1 MERYGTHCEQTYRT
15 NFNRGRAKCI
25 DWVKFNLALCR
36 RYLNMDGLLAIAI
49 DPSYISKSGKKTPHI
64 GTFWSGCASSMKH
77 GLEIMGLALVDV
89 HANSCMMLRAHQTPS
104 TGELKMRN
112 MTLVQHY
119 IAVIK
124 RYKKDLLKVTDI
136 VVADAFFSIRPFV
149 DGIKECGFH
158 LVSRFRDTASLYY
171 VYTGPR
177 SNKPGRPKTLD
188 GKINY
193 KKLDLTRMAELHIE
207 GLEGTAYTLIAYSKA
222 LKQKVRL
229 VIWVMPNG
237 KHKLFFSTKTS
248 MSGEEVLRTYRSRF
262 QIEFCFRDAKQY
274 TGLTHCQARHKNQL
288 DFSYNASFASQN
300 VAKVMMK
307 ENGVP
312 YSMASFKEI
321 MASTY
326 IAKIIF
332 DKCQSKPNRKLIS
345 HTIKELFGWQR
356 KAAFP
361 LSQILTNHCYTVA
374 RGFRL
379 VLVSLS
385 VVSLEQFHSLKLKL
399 IDLCRLVGIYSMKQD
414 VGLAHS
420 LLYIGGV
427 GTGGC
432 APVSLSHIHL
442 RRTWL
447 PVRANRLVQAPFSG
461 LQLHAVCEN
470 TLRLFG

>member
-307 ENGVP
+307 VVTTEELINIDKKTTEKIPSILLMEHVALDIFNLLEERYAETLNNHFVHIFSSVGGNGGDGF
-312 YSMASFKEI
+312 A
-321 MASTY
+321 
-326 IAKIIF
+326 
-332 DKCQSKPNRKLIS
+332 
-345 HTIKELFGWQR
+345 
-356 KAAFP
+356 
-361 LSQILTNHCYTVA
+361 VA
-374 RGFRL
+374 RYLIKNGYNVNVYITGNLDKVNKDTYANFNI
-379 VLVSLS
+379 
-385 VVSLEQFHSLKLKL
+385 LK
-399 IDLCRLVGIYSMKQD
+399 SMNVEIKYL
-414 VGLAHS
+414 GS
-420 LLYIGGV
+420 E
-427 GTGGC
+427 
-432 APVSLSHIHL
+432 
-442 RRTWL
+442 
-447 PVRANRLVQAPFSG
+447 
-461 LQLHAVCEN
+461 EN
-470 TLRLFG
+470 V

>member
-1 MERYGTHCEQTYRT
+1 MTSEPLDQYTEICRDAIKSSSAKLGKTFENLLLEILLLYMAIQRKINFTQMERYGTHCEQTYRT
-15 NFNRGRAKCI
+15 NFNRSRAKCVN
-25 DWVKFNLALCR
+25 WVKFNLSLAR

-49 DPSYISKSGKKTPHI
+49 DPSYISKSGKKTPHV
-64 GTFWSGCASSMKH
+64 GTFWSGCAGSMKH

-89 HANSCMMLRAHQTPS
+89 YANNCMMLRAHQTPS
-104 TGELKMRN
+104 TGELKLRS

-124 RYKKDLLKVTDI
+124 RYRKELLKVTDI

-149 DGIKECGFH
+149 DGIKEQGFH

-193 KKLDLTRMAELHIE
+193 KKLDLTRMTKMHIE

-248 MSGEEVLRTYRSRF
+248 MSGEEMLCTYRSRF

-274 TGLTHCQARHKNQL
+274 TGLAHCQARHKNQL
-288 DFSYNASFASQN
+288 DFSYNTSFASQN

-307 ENGVP
+307 ENGLP
-312 YSMASFKEI
+312 YSMASFKER

-326 IAKIIF
+326 IAKLIF
-332 DKCQSKPNRKLIS
+332 DRCGSIPNRKLIS

-356 KAAFP
+356 KTA
-361 LSQILTNHCYTVA
+361 
-374 RGFRL
+374 
-379 VLVSLS
+379 
-385 VVSLEQFHSLKLKL
+385 
-399 IDLCRLVGIYSMKQD
+399 
-414 VGLAHS
+414 
-420 LLYIGGV
+420 
-427 GTGGC
+427 
-432 APVSLSHIHL
+432 
-442 RRTWL
+442 
-447 PVRANRLVQAPFSG
+447 
-461 LQLHAVCEN
+461 
-470 TLRLFG
+470 

>member
-1 MERYGTHCEQTYRT
+1 MTSEPLNQYTEICRDAIKSSSAKLSKTFESLLLEILLLYMTIQRKINFTQMERYGTHCEQTYRT

-124 RYKKDLLKVTDI
+124 RYKKGFVEASPILLSLTLSSLSVRLWTESKSAVSILSAASGILRAYIMCIRDLVPISLDVPRHLTEKSTTRNLTSHVWQSCILK
-136 VVADAFFSIRPFV
+136 
-149 DGIKECGFH
+149 
-158 LVSRFRDTASLYY
+158 
-171 VYTGPR
+171 
-177 SNKPGRPKTLD
+177 
-188 GKINY
+188 
-193 KKLDLTRMAELHIE
+193 DLKR
-207 GLEGTAYTLIAYSKA
+207 TAYTLIAYSKA

-326 IAKIIF
+326 IAKLIF

-356 KAAFP
+356 KAA
-361 LSQILTNHCYTVA
+361 
-374 RGFRL
+374 
-379 VLVSLS
+379 
-385 VVSLEQFHSLKLKL
+385 
-399 IDLCRLVGIYSMKQD
+399 
-414 VGLAHS
+414 
-420 LLYIGGV
+420 
-427 GTGGC
+427 
-432 APVSLSHIHL
+432 
-442 RRTWL
+442 
-447 PVRANRLVQAPFSG
+447 
-461 LQLHAVCEN
+461 
-470 TLRLFG
+470 